1 LLRNVLAARLRAGA
15 MPKKDRLSVT
25 DFGLRVALFFTRT

>member
-1 LLRNVLAARLRAGA
+1 LRHLHGLIERMQNSFGYR
-15 MPKKDRLSVT
+15 VT